1 MSQASETGGNYVT
14 LEEAKG
20 QLSIDP
26 GLTIHD
32 VRIKRLIGSAI
43 DMAEDYTN
51 RSLGELLEL
60 NSPTD
65 SSAVPLPNPKDS
77 PNCEQVE
84 ANRLFDFDPTV
95 DTSLWT
101 PQQWHAYWRDNPI
114 QQDQSMSLR
123 RPVKEAILLFVEVL
137 FDRNPQ
143 TMKDLEAMAYRRLDP
158 YRIAIGV

>member
-14 LEEAKG
+14 LEEAKS
-20 QLSIDP
+20 QLALDDGI
-26 GLTIHD
+26 TVHD
-32 VRIKRLIGSAI
+32 ARIKRLIGAAI

-60 NSPTD
+60 NSPSD

-77 PNCEQVE
+77 PSCWQAE
-84 ANRLFDFDPTV
+84 ANRLFDLDPTI
-95 DTSLWT
+95 DAALWT
-101 PQQWHAYWRDNPI
+101 PEQWHEYWRKNPI

-123 RPVKEAILLFVEVL
+123 RPVKEAILLLVEVL

-143 TMKDLEAMAYRRLDP
+143 TMKDLTAMAYNLLSP
-158 YRIAIGV
+158 YRIAQGV